1 MLHILTVATHSERYL
16 PVLEKQV
23 TDRGLKLNKLGMGKE
38 YKGHFMKDLEV
49 MEYIKKID
57 PNDLVV
63 FVDGFDSLM
72 LSSSDEVI
80 KKFNEKNCDLLLS
93 VENVG
98 MLSFI
103 HDTVFEKVKGKYI
116 NTGLYMG
123 RAGFLLKFLEE
134 IYSDD
139 NYNKKSNQKTWCSH
153 LFKLITEKR
162 FNGIE
167 LDSNSDIFLNHSFT
181 TSNILTLNSNRII
194 LNENESKPCFIQ
206 GNGCEDMNY
215 IIDDMGYSK
224 ENIHT
229 DTFFQDKMK
238 YNLKAVFKTYT
249 PILSFYIYVVIL
261 IVFIIIYLSFSIYKN
276 RNDTNFYF

>member
-1 MLHILTVATHSERYL
+1 MLHVLTVATHSERYL
-16 PVLEKQV
+16 PVLDKQV
-23 TDRGLKLNKLGMGKE
+23 KDSNLELQKLGMGKD

-49 MEYIKKID
+49 MEYVKKINKD
-57 PNDLVV
+57 DLIV

-72 LSSSDEVI
+72 LSSQEEI
-80 KKFNEKNCDLLLS
+80 LKKFESFNCDLLLS

-103 HDTVFEKVKGKYI
+103 HDTVFEKVRGKYI

-123 RAGFLLKFLEE
+123 KAGFLLSFLEE
-134 IYSDD
+134 IYADD
-139 NYNKKSNQKTWCSH
+139 SYNKKSNQKSWCSH

-162 FNGIE
+162 FDNIA
-167 LDSNSDIFLNHSFT
+167 LDVNSDIFLNHSFT
-181 TSNILTLNSNRII
+181 TSNCIEMNSKRII
-194 LNENESKPCFIQ
+194 LNGESKPCFIQ

-215 IIDDMGYSK
+215 IIDNLGYSAQ
-224 ENIHT
+224 NIHT
-229 DTFFQDKMK
+229 DTFLQDKMK
-238 YNLKAVFKTYT
+238 YNINAVFKTYS

-261 IVFIIIYLSFSIYKN
+261 IVIIIIYLSFSIYKN

>member
-16 PVLEKQV
+16 PVLDKQV
-23 TDRGLKLNKLGMGKE
+23 KDSNLELQKLGMGKD
-38 YKGHFMKDLEV
+38 YKGHFMKDLEII
-49 MEYIKKID
+49 EYAKNVNKD
-57 PNDLVV
+57 DLII

-72 LSSSDEVI
+72 LASQEEI
-80 KKFNEKNCDLLLS
+80 LKKFESFNCDLLLS

-103 HDTVFEKVKGKYI
+103 HDTVFEKVRGKYI

-123 RAGFLLKFLEE
+123 KAGFILSFLEE
-134 IYSDD
+134 IYADD
-139 NYNKKSNQKTWCSH
+139 SYNKKSNQKSWCSH

-162 FNGIE
+162 FDNIA
-167 LDSNSDIFLNHSFT
+167 LDVNSDIFLNHSFT
-181 TSNILTLNSNRII
+181 TSNCIEMNSKRII
-194 LNENESKPCFIQ
+194 LNGESKPCFIQ

-215 IIDDMGYSK
+215 IIDDLGYSAQ
-224 ENIHT
+224 NIHT
-229 DTFFQDKMK
+229 DTFLQDKMK
-238 YNLKAVFKTYT
+238 YNINAVFKTYS

-261 IVFIIIYLSFSIYKN
+261 IVIIIIYLSFSIYKN

>member
-1 MLHILTVATHSERYL
+1 MLHVLTVATHSERYL
-16 PVLEKQV
+16 PVLDKQV
-23 TDRGLKLNKLGMGKE
+23 KDSNLELQKLGMGKD

-49 MEYIKKID
+49 MEYVKKINKD
-57 PNDLVV
+57 DLIV

-72 LSSSDEVI
+72 LSSQEEI
-80 KKFNEKNCDLLLS
+80 LKKFESFNCDLLLS

-103 HDTVFEKVKGKYI
+103 HDTVFEKVRGKYI

-123 RAGFLLKFLEE
+123 KAGFILSFLEE
-134 IYSDD
+134 IYADD
-139 NYNKKSNQKTWCSH
+139 SYNKKSNQKSWCSH

-162 FNGIE
+162 FDNIA
-167 LDSNSDIFLNHSFT
+167 LDVNSDIFLNHSFT
-181 TSNILTLNSNRII
+181 TSNYIEMNSKRII
-194 LNENESKPCFIQ
+194 LNGESKPCFIQ

-215 IIDDMGYSK
+215 IIDDLGYSAQ
-224 ENIHT
+224 NVHT
-229 DTFFQDKMK
+229 DTFLQDKMK
-238 YNLKAVFKTYT
+238 YNINAVFKTYS

-261 IVFIIIYLSFSIYKN
+261 FVIIIIYLSFSIYKN

>member
-16 PVLEKQV
+16 PVLDKQV
-23 TDRGLKLNKLGMGKE
+23 KDSNLELQKLGMGKD

-49 MEYIKKID
+49 MEYVKKINKD
-57 PNDLVV
+57 DLIV

-72 LSSSDEVI
+72 LSSQEEI
-80 KKFNEKNCDLLLS
+80 LKKFESFNCDLLLS

-103 HDTVFEKVKGKYI
+103 HDTVFEKVRGKYI

-123 RAGFLLKFLEE
+123 KAGFILSFLEE
-134 IYSDD
+134 IYADD
-139 NYNKKSNQKTWCSH
+139 SYNKKSNQKSWCSH

-162 FNGIE
+162 FDNIA
-167 LDSNSDIFLNHSFT
+167 LDVNSDIFLNHSFT
-181 TSNILTLNSNRII
+181 TSNCIEMNSKRII
-194 LNENESKPCFIQ
+194 LNGESKPCFIQ

-215 IIDDMGYSK
+215 IIDDLGYSAQ
-224 ENIHT
+224 NVHT
-229 DTFFQDKMK
+229 DTFLQDKMK
-238 YNLKAVFKTYT
+238 YNINAVFKTYS

-261 IVFIIIYLSFSIYKN
+261 FVIIIIYLSFSIYKN

>member
-1 MLHILTVATHSERYL
+1 MLHVLTVATHSERYL
-16 PVLEKQV
+16 PVLDKQV
-23 TDRGLKLNKLGMGKE
+23 KDSNLELQKLGMGKD

-49 MEYIKKID
+49 MEYVKKINKD
-57 PNDLVV
+57 DLIV

-72 LSSSDEVI
+72 LSSQEEI
-80 KKFNEKNCDLLLS
+80 LKKFESFNCDLLLS

-103 HDTVFEKVKGKYI
+103 HDTVFEKVRGKYI

-123 RAGFLLKFLEE
+123 KAGFILSFLEE
-134 IYSDD
+134 IYADD
-139 NYNKKSNQKTWCSH
+139 SYNKKSNQKSWCSH

-162 FNGIE
+162 FDNIA
-167 LDSNSDIFLNHSFT
+167 LDVNSDIFLNHSFT
-181 TSNILTLNSNRII
+181 TSNCIEMNSKRII
-194 LNENESKPCFIQ
+194 LNGESKPCFIQ

-215 IIDDMGYSK
+215 IIDDLGYSAQ
-224 ENIHT
+224 NVHT
-229 DTFFQDKMK
+229 DTFLQDKMK
-238 YNLKAVFKTYT
+238 YNINAVFKTYS

-261 IVFIIIYLSFSIYKN
+261 FVIIIIYLSFSIYKN